1 MRCIKERINKTFEK
15 GRARTGKKKRAGIG
29 GGDVVHRPSEAVGIC
44 GGGGAVSSTAF
55 YCRFLLS
62 FFLLPLL
69 QFIRSVP
76 NLNLGGGPSRERET
90 EVEVY
95 REI

>member
-44 GGGGAVSSTAF
+44 GGGGAVSSTA
-55 YCRFLLS
+55 L
-62 FFLLPLL
+62 LLPIPSLFL
-69 QFIRSVP
+69 PPPVASVHPIRSQPKPV
-76 NLNLGGGPSRERET
+76 GRA
-90 EVEVY
+90 V
-95 REI
+95 

>member
-1 MRCIKERINKTFEK
+1 VHELEKKSERGSEGETWST
-15 GRARTGKKKRAGIG
+15 GRARRLVF
-29 GGDVVHRPSEAVGIC
+29 VVAEARS
-44 GGGGAVSSTAF
+44 AAPHY
-55 YCRFLLS
+55 YCLFLLS